1 MFQYE
6 GNSGSRIKYG
16 MTKISKTNMSNRAIV
31 KNRSVLLTPQQ
42 RSNKVPICLEQAPG
56 IIIHPS
62 FCCPQIIKQSD
73 PLTFYL
79 LGTKVLMLDY
89 FPEALK
95 NSVLPPLHQIPK
107 QGGEWIC
114 GRINRMLHV
123 RTWEQVKNQ
132 PKDYKQITQ
141 QEKPWFPTNEEAG
154 KNIIC
159 TFLTRIGGNSENGDI
174 ATDKVVLKNNNE
186 NTIGKL
192 RTSTI
197 QFYVKNGYKYLF
209 RIEIHNHNLESN
221 NLYDL
226 SWIILD
232 EQACWENS
240 PDPDNHI
247 NPLLDI
253 QDTLIRKAVNEY
265 QAPQKYAYKIN
276 QNQISVDESNPIQS
290 YHPVYVTDKKN
301 LKIGHLTD
309 VHISSR
315 HFVFKNS
322 KNKAQ
327 LIMGNSQH
335 IAEITHSSYQST
347 EELIQQ
353 MQQQNVDILMITGDL
368 QDYSRNIDPNSI
380 DIKNTGSIWTEL
392 NLSRIKSSGRIDKTH
407 PYGIDDVLVFSL
419 IKKFYDDYQKPIY
432 LVIGNHDSYECPYG
446 ISPRLGPL
454 RANEGIPGD
463 HNLTIP
469 EAILMFGPGYKDILK
484 ETKAITPKH
493 VSNYQTWFGDFT
505 PWCSDWFYH
514 VFTPLSDFVIH
525 RDKQTLIG
533 LGWGDEEGLLE
544 PDFFPVAE
552 LALTTL
558 QMKLIENAQKQNK
571 QCLIFMHP
579 TLVSYQSDYS
589 LSKQGKI
596 ESKPNT
602 YSLGTFKKLR
612 LEFFKNYLF
621 SNKKHYILSGHS
633 HRGGLYE
640 VDTDMTTK
648 GYSLESATDQL
659 KKLGDKTRIIV
670 TGSAGPIPVQNL
682 NGEMQGYGWDIPTA
696 TIIDFSNG
704 ETIKTLTAN
713 NQTAK
718 PRFAVAMDYYDLIGN
733 GVFHGKDPTSTSYL
747 NTHKLFPDS
756 KDHEQTLFD
765 LDLDMDK
772 KGFISSEDNPYIFT
786 AKLDDGLPDVLFVE
800 KITFYGYKGDKQFS
814 KISPELTVVNKT
826 IQLMFDSFEFNRCLL
841 KALEQVIFLSIKF
854 NNNLLNTLGFK
865 QYNFDSPWVIRIQI
879 DKRINGGYRII
890 RHTQHGEIPNLF
902 WYNKNFPDEYPYQGK
917 LLK

>member
-1 MFQYE
+1 
-6 GNSGSRIKYG
+6 
-16 MTKISKTNMSNRAIV
+16 MSNRAIV
-31 KNRSVLLTPQQ
+31 KNRSVSLTPQQ
-42 RSNKVPICLEQAPG
+42 RRNKAPICLEQAPG

-62 FCCPQIIKQSD
+62 FCCPQIMNQSD

-89 FPEALK
+89 FPKPLK
-95 NSVLPPLHQIPK
+95 NSVLPPLDQIPK
-107 QGGEWIC
+107 QGSEWIC

-123 RTWEQVKNQ
+123 RSWEQIKHQ
-132 PKDYKQITQ
+132 PKNYKQITQ
-141 QEKPWFPTNEEAG
+141 QEKPWFPASEEAG

-159 TFLTRIGGNSENGDI
+159 TFLARIGEDTENGDT
-174 ATDKVVLKNNNE
+174 ATDRVILKDSNE
-186 NTIGKL
+186 NIIGKL
-192 RTSTI
+192 QTSTI
-197 QFYVKNGYKYLF
+197 QFYVENGYKYLF
-209 RIEIHNHNLESN
+209 RVEVHNHNLESN
-221 NLYDL
+221 KLYDL
-226 SWIILD
+226 CWIILD

-240 PDPDNHI
+240 PNPDNHI
-247 NPLLDI
+247 TPLLDI
-253 QDTLIRKAVNEY
+253 QDILIRKAAKKY
-265 QAPQKYAYKIN
+265 QATQKFACKIN

-309 VHISSR
+309 LHISSR
-315 HFVFKNS
+315 HFVFKNN

-327 LIMGNSQH
+327 LIMGNSQN
-335 IAEITHSSYQST
+335 IAEITHVSFEST

-353 MQQQNVDILMITGDL
+353 MQQQNVDVLIITGDL

-380 DIKNTGSIWTEL
+380 DINNTGSIWTEL
-392 NLSRIKSSGRIDKTH
+392 NLSCIKDSGRIDETH

-432 LVIGNHDSYECPYG
+432 LVIGNHDSYEAPYG
-446 ISPRLGPL
+446 ISPRLGTL

-463 HNLTIP
+463 HNLTIS

-484 ETKAITPKH
+484 KTKAINSKQ
-493 VSNYQTWFGDFT
+493 VGNFRTWFGDFT

-514 VFTPLSDFVIH
+514 IFTPLSDFVIH
-525 RDKQTLIG
+525 RNKQTLIG

-544 PDFFPVAE
+544 PDFFPIAE
-552 LALTTL
+552 HALTTL

-579 TLVSYQSDYS
+579 TVVSYQGDYS
-589 LSKQGKI
+589 LSKTGQIK
-596 ESKPNT
+596 SSQPNT

-612 LEFFKNYLF
+612 PEFFKNYLL
-621 SNKKHYILSGHS
+621 SNKKHYVLSGHS
-633 HRGGLYE
+633 HRSGLYE

-670 TGSAGPIPVQNL
+670 TGSSGPIPVQNL
-682 NGEMQGYGWDIPTA
+682 NGEMQGHGWDIPTA

-704 ETIKTLTAN
+704 ETIQVLTAN
-713 NQTAK
+713 NETAK

-733 GVFHGKDPTSTSYL
+733 GVFHGKDPTSNSYL

-756 KDHEQTLFD
+756 KGHEQTLYDID
-765 LDLDMDK
+765 LDLDK
-772 KGFISSEDNPYIFT
+772 KGFISSEDTPYIFT
-786 AKLDDGLPDVLFVE
+786 AKLDDGLPDVPFVE
-800 KITFYGYKGDKQFS
+800 KQLEFFCYDDGANEFQKITATLNQ
-814 KISPELTVVNKT
+814 EARNLT
-826 IQLMFDSFEFNRCLL
+826 LEFDSPNDFEDHFFPVS
-841 KALEQVIFLSIKF
+841 KATFMSVKF
-854 NNNLLNTLGFK
+854 NKNLSQQSGFK

-879 DKRINGGYRII
+879 DKRINGGYRIR
-890 RHTQHGEIPNLF
+890 RHAVHGEIPYF
-902 WYNKNFPDEYPYQGK
+902 RWYNEEFPDEYPYDGDLPK
-917 LLK
+917 